1 VTAVY
6 YPVMLDLRGRRCV
19 VVGGGVLAEGKV
31 AQLLEAGAEVVVV
44 SPEVTERIRRW
55 AEEGRLRWV
64 ARPYRWGDLEGA
76 WLGVSAP
83 EDRATNAAVWEEAQ
97 ARRVWL
103 NAVDDPLHCSAIAP
117 AVYRQGDLVVAVS
130 TSGKAPALA
139 VRLRDR
145 FAGQLGPEY
154 GEFLGLVG
162 EVREE
167 IARRVPVFRE
177 RVALWYRI
185 VDSEILELL
194 RRGDGEGAWARLW
207 ELVEGAG

>member
-1 VTAVY
+1 
-6 YPVMLDLRGRRCV
+6 
-19 VVGGGVLAEGKV
+19 V

-103 NAVDDPLHCSAIAP
+103 NAVDDPLHCSVIAP
-117 AVYRQGDLVVAVS
+117 AVYRQGGPRGRGLHLWEGSGAGGAAAETGSLHSSGRS
-130 TSGKAPALA
+130 TGSFWTSWANCGRRSPDASPFSRSGRPCGTASWTRRSWTCCAEGIGRRPA
-139 VRLRDR
+139 RG
-145 FAGQLGPEY
+145 FGSSW
-154 GEFLGLVG
+154 
-162 EVREE
+162 
-167 IARRVPVFRE
+167 RE
-177 RVALWYRI
+177 R
-185 VDSEILELL
+185 D
-194 RRGDGEGAWARLW
+194 EGQGVPGGGRPGRSRAHHGARAS
-207 ELVEGAG
+207 GAPEV